1 MKAGGTDR
9 LTAGKDLQQVLHSD
23 PADAVQTI
31 KTEFM
36 QNTGSQTL
44 VYSGAVQMTTPTTTA
59 AAANNPNDGKIQL
72 FFKTLTNRTRVLRA
86 NPSATI
92 LELKQQFFDV
102 EGVPVDAQRLIYGG
116 KELEDERT
124 LTDYNI
130 QRESTIFP
138 VLRLRGGGVGSK
150 SKGKVSKQNSKKSAK
165 KSAKWS
171 RSNTRGETIRDRE
184 EGQEYARVLEPLGN
198 CRFLLLCADGAE
210 RHASL
215 AGSLRRRVKIYKD
228 DHVLVSLRSF
238 GLGCVEILDGSSG
251 CQADIIHKYGDK
263 DAELPQGVESI
274 LTEEE
279 MEAREELKFAQELD
293 P

>member
-1 MKAGGTDR
+1 M
-9 LTAGKDLQQVLHSD
+9 
-23 PADAVQTI
+23 QTI
-31 KTEFM
+31 KTEFI

-44 VYSGAVQMTTPTTTA
+44 VYSGAVQQQQQMMTPTTA
-59 AAANNPNDGKIQL
+59 ANPNDGKIQL

-86 NPSATI
+86 DPSATI

-130 QRESTIFP
+130 QKESTIFP

-150 SKGKVSKQNSKKSAK
+150 SKGKVSKQKKKKTAK
-165 KSAKWS
+165 NSAKWS
-171 RSNTRGETIRDRE
+171 RSNTRGEIIRDRE

-198 CRFLLLCADGAE
+198 CRFMLLCADGAE
-210 RHASL
+210 RQASL

-228 DHVLVSLRSF
+228 DHVLVSLRAF

-263 DAELPQGVESI
+263 NAELPQGVESI
-274 LTEEE
+274 LTAEEV
-279 MEAREELKFAQELD
+279 EAREELDFAHELAD
-293 P
+293 LR

>member
-1 MKAGGTDR
+1 M
-9 LTAGKDLQQVLHSD
+9 TAGKDLQQVLQSD

-31 KTEFM
+31 KTEFI
-36 QNTGSQTL
+36 QNAGAQTL
-44 VYSGAVQMTTPTTTA
+44 VYSGAVQQQMTTPTTAA

-150 SKGKVSKQNSKKSAK
+150 SKGKVSKPKIKKGK
-165 KSAKWS
+165 
-171 RSNTRGETIRDRE
+171 
-184 EGQEYARVLEPLGN
+184 
-198 CRFLLLCADGAE
+198 
-210 RHASL
+210 
-215 AGSLRRRVKIYKD
+215 
-228 DHVLVSLRSF
+228 
-238 GLGCVEILDGSSG
+238 
-251 CQADIIHKYGDK
+251 
-263 DAELPQGVESI
+263 
-274 LTEEE
+274 
-279 MEAREELKFAQELD
+279 
-293 P
+293 